1 MDVACS
7 QLHARLFRPINRLR
21 RLRLFVSLWLVLSLM
36 SAQPAQ
42 ANGELDPRL
51 NEQVI
56 QIPLADGKKL
66 VATVFKPDGKGPFP
80 LVVINH
86 GKSLGDP
93 KKQPRYRPFSAAT
106 VFVSRGYAVIAP
118 MREGFGESDGKFS
131 LGDCSTLKDG
141 YRQARSIKHTLDHI
155 RKQPWADTSRILLA
169 GQSHGGLAS
178 VAFLAAYPEYEGIK
192 GAINFSG
199 GLRARACAWQ
209 QEMEEAFA
217 DYGKKAKRPSLW
229 FYAENDSFFSQELV
243 QASYRAY
250 TSAGGQATLV
260 EPGPFKKDG
269 HQLFGDPQGVSI
281 WWPPTQRFLET
292 FGLPTKATDRS
303 FARKDLALREQLKS
317 SYMEQFGPIPER
329 CANVM
334 DAYFKANYP
343 KYFVVSDKG
352 NCTASWGPQAKTQ
365 SIKTCQE
372 KNQTGCRYLN

>member
-1 MDVACS
+1 MLVDQALS
-7 QLHARLFRPINRLR
+7 PSPNWLRGLLGMLALALLFCAT
-21 RLRLFVSLWLVLSLM
+21 S
-36 SAQPAQ
+36 AQ

-56 QIPLADGKKL
+56 QIPLADDKKL
-66 VATVFKPDGKGPFP
+66 VATLFKPDGKGPFP
-80 LVVINH
+80 IVVINH

-93 KKQPRYRPFSAAT
+93 KKQQRYRPTSAAAL
-106 VFVSRGYAVIAP
+106 FVSRGYAVIAP
-118 MREGFGESDGKFS
+118 MRAGFGHSDGKFS
-131 LGDCSTLKDG
+131 LGDCSTLRDG
-141 YRQARSIKHTLDHI
+141 YTQARSVKQTLDVV
-155 RKQPWADTSRILLA
+155 RKQAWADPNRILLV

-178 VAFLAAYPEYEGIK
+178 VAFLAAYPDYPGLK

-217 DYGKKAKRPSLW
+217 DYGKKAKQPSLW

-250 TSAGGQATLV
+250 TQAGGQATLV

-269 HQLFGDPQGVSI
+269 HQLFSDPQGVSI
-281 WWPPTQRFLET
+281 WWPPTQRFLESL
-292 FGLPTKATDRS
+292 GLPVNATDRS
-303 FARKDLALREQLKS
+303 FARKDLALREQLTS
-317 SYMEQFGPIPER
+317 SYIEQFGPIPER

-334 DAYFKANYP
+334 ESYFKANYP

-365 SIKTCQE
+365 SIKSCQE
-372 KNQTGCRYLN
+372 KNQTGCRYLK